1 MKNIKPFWDDEFKKL
16 DYRKEIF
23 NDEYAIDEWREN
35 GYDNDVEKFS
45 GKMANHNDPLPSWH
59 NKILEWIDNEFELKD
74 VGCCY
79 YRMDTNDIIP
89 NHSDAYNVYT
99 KKFNCKTK
107 NLKSK
112 LNKKQTEILVSDFIK
127 KIDIVIIKPP
137 IIVLADGTSFIPK
150 IGNQTQ
156 KIPPKTSVKDNKVRS
171 AAGKFL
177 EPIE

>member
-99 KKFNCKTK
+99 KKFNCKTENVHK
-107 NLKSK
+107 
-112 LNKKQTEILVSDFIK
+112 
-127 KIDIVIIKPP
+127 
-137 IIVLADGTSFIPK
+137 VLL
-150 IGNQTQ
+150 
-156 KIPPKTSVKDNKVRS
+156 
-171 AAGKFL
+171 FL
-177 EPIE
+177 EDWKSGHYFEVEGEPMINWKAGDYATWTGNTKHFAANIGVDYRYTLQITGHK